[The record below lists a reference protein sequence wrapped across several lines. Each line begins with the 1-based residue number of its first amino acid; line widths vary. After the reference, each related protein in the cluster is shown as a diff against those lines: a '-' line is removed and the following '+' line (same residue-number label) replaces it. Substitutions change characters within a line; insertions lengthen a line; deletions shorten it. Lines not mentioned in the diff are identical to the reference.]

1 MRLIF
6 LAVASGLLHLS
17 AAQTIYDI
25 WQTTWDR
32 SKLLTRTSDPLV
44 NFVTKGAIGDAN
56 IVVNDGTVYQQ
67 MDGFGATLITD
78 GAATAGFGVLRLNL
92 GASDFSAKG
101 KYGNSTSGDDL
112 QGIIE
117 IAYSFDDKSGDTTL
131 SSFSLDNAPSYLWSV
146 LKDIYS
152 INPKIKL
159 YVLPWSPPAWMKSGG
174 TMSGGELQAQYND
187 AQYLFKTVQQ
197 LSARGFPVYAIN
209 PQNEP
214 QNSNPTYPTT
224 KMSASQEAAIGQA
237 LRPLLNNNGFS
248 SVKIIGFEHNWDNA
262 GGYPI
267 DLLET
272 FHNAY
277 PNKEIYFTECTG
289 SFGSDWW
296 SDIKWTMD
304 NTAIG
309 APQHWARTALE
320 WNFASDESGGPTFP
334 GTDSC
339 KSPAC
344 RAIVTVKSDG
354 SYELNQEF
362 YSLAQASRAIV
373 PKDPGGPI
381 GQRIGVTVGGNLSW
395 ALRVN
400 AFVTKRSNSADW
412 NRYSI
417 VVLNWNDNS
426 SSSWNPQ
433 PVKATIEF
441 RGVQTMENGRSCLST
456 NTVYATS
463 RDSNQTSFRYDSAL
477 VVGGV
482 AAKLS
487 RELQLPRSLGYGS
500 YKESNKAATFPL
512 QLLGWDVDAINTV
525 QFSNHSGYRSHG
537 GSKTDKAQL
546 IDIFTILE
554 KNEFTQ
560 TDALL
565 SDAGYVPGAEALSAL
580 ADFATHLKAKNPNLL
595 FVLDPVM
602 GDDGKMYVANDVL
615 PVYRDR
621 LLPLATVIT
630 PNWFEVELM
639 TQIHL
644 ASQDSIR
651 SALRS
656 LHFDHG
662 VRNVVVTSVIVRE
675 GSRLS
680 DEVTAAG
687 LRAGS
692 SYSSDGLTNSIDLND
707 EYILCIASSA
717 HDDPSIAPAVYAL
730 AVPRIKGYFSGV
742 GDLFSALVMAHFH
755 QAQHSNTSSLSLTA
769 GSMSSLSSAASR
781 ALHTTHAVLRRT
793 QQHALTL
800 AAQSSDDPS
809 SSNAYTDD
817 ELDSKE
823 PLRRVRRMRTRELR
837 IIQSR
842 DDILAFEAENGSVE
856 NMRAWEGFWG
866 N

>member
-1 MRLIF
+1 MRLISF
-6 LAVASGLLHLS
+6 IVASGLLHLT

-44 NFVTKGAIGDAN
+44 NFVTKGAIGDAD
-56 IVVNDGTVYQQ
+56 IVVSDGTVYQQ
-67 MDGFGATLITD
+67 MDGFGATLTDSSALVFNNLKTKNSANYWALLNKLFEVTD

-92 GASDFSAKG
+92 GASDFSAK
-101 KYGNSTSGDDL
+101 
-112 QGIIE
+112 
-117 IAYSFDDKSGDTTL
+117 AYSFDDKAGDTTL
-131 SSFSLDNAPSYLWSV
+131 ASFSLDNAPSYLWSV

-159 YVLPWSPPAWMKSGG
+159 YVVPWSPPAWMKSGG
-174 TMSGGELQAQYND
+174 TMNGGQLLSQYNGVY

-197 LSARGFPVYAIN
+197 LAARGFPVYAIN

-214 QNSNPTYPTT
+214 QNENNSYPTT
-224 KMSASQEAAIGQA
+224 NMPASQEAAIGQA
-237 LRPLLNNNGFS
+237 LRPLLDNNGFS
-248 SVKIIGFEHNWDNA
+248 SVKIIGFEHNWNNA

-267 DLLET
+267 DLMKAAPNAFTGVAFHCYASGGPSQLET

-304 NTAIG
+304 NIAIG

-320 WNFASDESGGPTFP
+320 WNLASDESGGPTFP
-334 GTDSC
+334 GTNSC
-339 KSPAC
+339 TNPAC
-344 RAIVTVKSDG
+344 RAIVTIKSDG

-362 YSLAQASRAIV
+362 YSLAQASRAVV
-373 PKDPGGPI
+373 PKDPGGPT

-400 AFVTKRSNSADW
+400 AFVTKRTNSADW

-417 VVLNWNDNS
+417 VVLNWNDNA

-441 RGVQTMENGRSCLST
+441 RGVQVKWTPPSD
-456 NTVYATS
+456 
-463 RDSNQTSFRYDSAL
+463 RDPGKFGT
-477 VVGGV
+477 
-482 AAKLS
+482 
-487 RELQLPRSLGYGS
+487 LG
-500 YKESNKAATFPL
+500 NKAATFPL

-546 IDIFTILE
+546 IDIFSVLE

-565 SDAGYVPGAEALSAL
+565 SGYIPGADGLSAL
-580 ADFATHLKAKNPNLL
+580 ADFAAYLKQKNPGLL

-615 PVYRDR
+615 PIYRDR

-639 TQIHL
+639 TQIQL
-644 ASQDSIR
+644 TSQESIR

-675 GSRLS
+675 GSQLS
-680 DEVTAAG
+680 DEVTSAG

-692 SYSSDGLTNSIDLND
+692 SYSVNGTSDTMNLKD

-717 HDDPSIAPAVYAL
+717 HEDPSTAPDVYAL

-742 GDLFSALVMAHFH
+742 GDIFSALVLAHFH
-755 QAQHSNTSSLSLTA
+755 QAQFSNTNGSLLTT
-769 GSMSSLSSAASR
+769 SKSVSPLSRAASR

-793 QQHALTL
+793 QKHALAL
-800 AAQSSDDPS
+800 AAQSSEDPS

-817 ELDSKE
+817 ELDAQE

-842 DDILAFEAENGSVE
+842 DDIIGCATEDISVE
-856 NMRAWEGFWG
+856 AMRTWKGFWS

>member
-44 NFVTKGAIGDAN
+44 NFVTKGAIGDAD

-174 TMSGGELQAQYND
+174 TMNGGELQAQYNGVY

-214 QNSNPTYPTT
+214 RNSNPTYPTT
-224 KMSASQEAAIGQA
+224 KMLASQEAAIGQA

-267 DLLET
+267 DLMKAAPNAFSGVSFHCYASGGPSQLET

-304 NTAIG
+304 NIAIG

-441 RGVQTMENGRSCLST
+441 RGVQVMEATKRALSIQ
-456 NTVYATS
+456 S
-463 RDSNQTSFRYDSAL
+463 H
-477 VVGGV
+477 VVH
-482 AAKLS
+482 
-487 RELQLPRSLGYGS
+487 GYVG
-500 YKESNKAATFPL
+500 NKAATFPL

-525 QFSNHSGYRSHG
+525 QFSNH
-537 GSKTDKAQL
+537 
-546 IDIFTILE
+546 
-554 KNEFTQ
+554 
-560 TDALL
+560 

-675 GSRLS
+675 GSCLS

-692 SYSSDGLTNSIDLND
+692 SYSSDGLTDSINLKD

>member
-1 MRLIF
+1 MRLILF
-6 LAVASGLLHLS
+6 TVASGLLHLT

-32 SKLLTRTSDPLV
+32 SKLLTRTNDPLV
-44 NFVTKGAIGDAN
+44 NFVAKGAIGDAD

-67 MDGFGATLITD
+67 MDGFGATLTDSSALVFNNLKTKNSANYWALLNKLFDITD

-92 GASDFSAKG
+92 GASDFSAK
-101 KYGNSTSGDDL
+101 
-112 QGIIE
+112 
-117 IAYSFDDKSGDTTL
+117 AYSFDDKSGDTTL

-159 YVLPWSPPAWMKSGG
+159 YVVPWSPPAWMKSGG
-174 TMSGGELQAQYND
+174 TMNGGTLQTQYNGVY

-197 LSARGFPVYAIN
+197 LSARGFPVYVIN
-209 PQNEP
+209 PQASFNEP

-224 KMSASQEAAIGQA
+224 SMSASQEAAIGQA
-237 LRPLLNNNGFS
+237 LRPLLDNNGFS
-248 SVKIIGFEHNWDNA
+248 SVKIVGFEHNWDNA

-267 DLLET
+267 DLMKAAPNAFSGVSFHCYASGGPSQLET

-304 NTAIG
+304 NIAIG

-320 WNFASDESGGPTFP
+320 WNLASDESGGPTFP

-344 RAIVTVKSDG
+344 RALVTIKSDG

-362 YSLAQASRAIV
+362 YSLAQASRAVV
-373 PKDPGGPI
+373 PKDSGGPI

-400 AFVTKRSNSADW
+400 AFVTKRNNSADW

-417 VVLNWNDNS
+417 VVLNWNDNA

-441 RGVQTMENGRSCLST
+441 RGVQSAVWRSNFPVNFNSHGLWVMESTKRVLSIQ
-456 NTVYATS
+456 S
-463 RDSNQTSFRYDSAL
+463 H
-477 VVGGV
+477 VVH
-482 AAKLS
+482 
-487 RELQLPRSLGYGS
+487 GYVG
-500 YKESNKAATFPL
+500 NKAATFPL

-525 QFSNHSGYRSHG
+525 QFSNHSGEYAELAAWMQR
-537 GSKTDKAQL
+537 
-546 IDIFTILE
+546 
-554 KNEFTQ
+554 
-560 TDALL
+560 
-565 SDAGYVPGAEALSAL
+565 YVPGAEALSAL
-580 ADFATHLKAKNPNLL
+580 ADFAAHLKAKNPNLL

-630 PNWFEVELM
+630 PNWFEVELI

-644 ASQDSIR
+644 TSRDSIR
-651 SALRS
+651 SALHS

-675 GSRLS
+675 GSCLS

-687 LRAGS
+687 LRTGND
-692 SYSSDGLTNSIDLND
+692 YSANGMTDSINLKD

-717 HDDPSIAPAVYAL
+717 QEDPSVAPAVYAL

-755 QAQHSNTSSLSLTA
+755 RSQNSNANGLPPTN
-769 GSMSSLSSAASR
+769 GSIPPLPTAASR
-781 ALHTTHAVLRRT
+781 ALHTTHAILRRT
-793 QQHALTL
+793 QKHALAL
-800 AAQSSDDPS
+800 AERSSDDPS

-817 ELDSKE
+817 ELDSQE

-842 DDILAFEAENGSVE
+842 DDILAFEAESGSFE
-856 NMRAWEGFWG
+856 TMRPWKGFWG
-866 N
+866 S